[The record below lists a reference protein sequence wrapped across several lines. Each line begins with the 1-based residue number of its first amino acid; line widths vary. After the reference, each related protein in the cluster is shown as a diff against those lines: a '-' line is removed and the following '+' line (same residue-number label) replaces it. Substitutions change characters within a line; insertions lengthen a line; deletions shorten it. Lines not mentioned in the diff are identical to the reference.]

1 MELFHNAISFV
12 SIAYFW
18 FTVIVIVLVGIP
30 VLAGLVYRPIRD
42 NRFVYEVLAG
52 GLLRGYNSCFCS
64 ALKAAVGTVL
74 AAMMI
79 GGILYYYHGVAYA
92 VAFIVVELTYYMVC
106 HTVKIYYVS

>member
-42 NRFVYEVLAG
+42 NRFIYEVLVG
-52 GLLRGYNSCFCS
+52 GLLLGYHSCFCS
-64 ALKAAVGTVL
+64 ALKAVGTVL
-74 AAMMI
+74 TALMI

-92 VAFIVVELTYYMVC
+92 AAFLAVELTYYMVC
-106 HTVKIYYVS
+106 FTAKLYYVP